1 MVRKFL
7 VLLCLCSFPSVALAA
22 NTGTKT
28 ATVAAKVPAKVEAK
42 AATVDADYSESVA
55 VEETATTQRTV
66 SVREMPANANGE
78 VAAHNVAVP
87 ETFGRVN
94 KPDVKDKLPAFA
106 KPGILG
112 GLALG
117 LIGWIVFEVVK
128 FAALA
133 FAIVWLVRHLWPNVG
148 KRADVVSGKLR
159 QATGIKSI
167 GGVGETVKAFD
178 TAVADLRKKH
188 RAHSGLASFM
198 ETRLNQFAAP
208 PTATKTKVK
217 KSNVASTATRV

>member
-1 MVRKFL
+1 MFRKFL
-7 VLLCLCSFPSVALAA
+7 FALCIVSVSSVSYAA
-22 NTGTKT
+22 NNETKT
-28 ATVAAKVPAKVEAK
+28 AKVAAIAPAKVAAKAEAKV
-42 AATVDADYSESVA
+42 DPDYTENVA
-55 VEETATTQRTV
+55 VEETATRTV
-66 SVREMPANANGE
+66 AVREMPANANGE
-78 VAAHNVAVP
+78 VAAHNVPVP
-87 ETFGRVN
+87 ETFGRTN
-94 KPDVKDKLPAFA
+94 KPDVKDKLPEFA

-117 LIGWIVFEVVK
+117 LVGWVIFEVVK

-133 FAIVWLVRHLWPNVG
+133 FAIVWLVRHLWPNIG
-148 KRADVVSGKLR
+148 QRADVVSSKLR
-159 QATGIKSI
+159 QSTGIKSI

-217 KSNVASTATRV
+217 KSNVVKTS